1 MSLDDEPGPRRGAFS
16 RTGGSENGALP
27 VGRGEPRH
35 YHLLWDDELEELRPV
50 LSVIVERLDD
60 VIAYWYQLY
69 ILHFGDQRSLSE
81 HEFREIFHTS
91 LSRNTRDLLEGDM
104 DRYAVHTIHTGE
116 LLSERRV
123 PFS

>member
-1 MSLDDEPGPRRGAFS
+1 MSLDDESEPRRGAFS
-16 RTGGSENGALP
+16 RTGGSENGALQ
-27 VGRGEPRH
+27 VGRGQPRH

-91 LSRNTRDLLEGDM
+91 LSRNTRDLL
-104 DRYAVHTIHTGE
+104 
-116 LLSERRV
+116 
-123 PFS
+123 